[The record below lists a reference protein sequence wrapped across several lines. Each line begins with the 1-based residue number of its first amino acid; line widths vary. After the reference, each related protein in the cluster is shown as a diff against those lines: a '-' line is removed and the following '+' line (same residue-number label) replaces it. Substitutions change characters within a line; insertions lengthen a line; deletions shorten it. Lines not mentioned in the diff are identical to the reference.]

1 MDIPISR
8 IRKIP
13 ETLSRY
19 KHILAVLARYGL
31 ADWLDRLPVGFARE
45 VVAMGLGKKYLD
57 ESPEE
62 RLREALTELGPLF
75 IKLGQVLSTRP
86 DVVGV
91 KMSAELQRLQD
102 DIPSEPV
109 EKIRQTIEDSLGES
123 LESLFQNF
131 ENEPIASASIA
142 QVHKATLRYGQQVVV
157 KVQHSNIEKQ
167 VQTDLAILMDLA
179 DLLEQYVTES
189 RSYRPRAMAEE
200 FRRTLLRELDF
211 RREMHHM
218 QAFRSNFSD
227 NENICIPKAYPDY
240 CSTRVLTMEY
250 LEGIKAT
257 NLEALEEGN
266 YDLRYTA
273 EQGATAFLDMIFE
286 DGLFHG
292 DPHPGNFKIMES
304 GCIALLDFGKVGRV
318 DEDLER
324 DLEDILIGITRR
336 DTRRIIHALNR
347 MGALPPD
354 LDRGQFQADLNDFLG
369 YYTELPLGEV
379 NVANALREL
388 LEIIRRHGV
397 VLPSDLALLLT
408 VVITLE
414 GTGRKLD
421 PSFKLMNLLE
431 PYQKKVAVRR
441 LTPSRQLR
449 KLQRLGED
457 VSRLVETAPAS
468 LSELIRQ
475 LENGNFTFQLRI
487 QEIEQTRKQVE
498 QSTNRIT
505 FGILTASILL
515 SSSLLMFAEV
525 PPTLWGFS
533 ALGLAGYIVSLFF
546 AIRLIWAIFR
556 SGNLN

>member
-19 KHILAVLARYGL
+19 KHILTVLARYGL

-266 YDLRYTA
+266 YDLKYIA

-441 LTPSRQLR
+441 LSPSRQLR

-457 VSRLVETAPAS
+457 ISRLVETAPAS

-515 SSSLLMFAEV
+515 SSSLLIFAEV
-525 PPTLWGFS
+525 PPLLWGYS